1 MIKIW
6 DKHNCCG
13 CLACLNAC
21 PKKCISLKPDTEGFS
36 YPIAD
41 ESICINC
48 GICEK
53 VCPFLNPHKNSASP
67 ECFAMQSKNCEILK
81 KCSSGGVFPELAKE
95 TLSRGGIVFGAAYT
109 EDFKGVKHIAITSE
123 DELPKIIGSKYLQSD
138 MGVVYAQ
145 VKDAVKNGR
154 ETLFSGT
161 PCQVAGIKNFL
172 GNLSSRPNYLA
183 VEIICHG
190 VPTPKYWGKYI
201 NEYVLKKA
209 EEIDK
214 TAKLTEVN
222 LRDKSDGWQNY
233 KFKFSFTSES
243 KSFKIEENRK
253 KSFFMLPFLAN
264 LTIRPSCQ
272 NCKCK
277 YDNSMADITIG
288 DFWGYDGTFPKETT
302 ANGISCVLATTE
314 KGREKIGSISAR
326 FSTEQTVLKIL
337 KDKNP
342 ALIKSAKIP
351 CRKRKTFFAN
361 FENPNLLQIAAKL
374 SRKSFFKK
382 QAAKLTLFLTLLSTD
397 PKRVIS
403 FFIKR
408 FRTLFK

>member
-1 MIKIW
+1 MIKIL

-21 PKKCISLKPDTEGFS
+21 PKKCISPKTDAEGFS

-53 VCPFLNPHKNSASP
+53 ICPFLNPHKNSASP

-109 EDFKGVKHIAITSE
+109 EDFKRVKHIAITSE
-123 DELPKIIGSKYLQSD
+123 VELPKIMGSKYLQSD

-161 PCQVAGIKNFL
+161 PCQVAGMKNFL

-190 VPTPKYWGKYI
+190 VPTPKYWEKYI

-222 LRDKSDGWQNY
+222 LRDKSDGWQN
-233 KFKFSFTSES
+233 FNSTFAFES
-243 KSFKIEENRK
+243 KSKRLTFVDKTRE
-253 KSFFMLPFLAN
+253 SYYMVPFLAN
-264 LTIRPSCQ
+264 LNLRPSCQ

-277 YDNSMADITIG
+277 YDNSAADITIG
-288 DFWGYDGTFPKETT
+288 DFWGYDGAFPKETIP
-302 ANGISCVLATTE
+302 NGISCVLATTE
-314 KGREKIGSISAR
+314 KGREKIGDISAR
-326 FSTEQTVLKIL
+326 FSTEPVALKTL
-337 KDKNP
+337 KDKNS
-342 ALIKSAKIP
+342 ALINSVKIP
-351 CRKRKTFFAN
+351 CGKREVFFAN
-361 FENPNLLQIAAKL
+361 LDNPNLLKMAIRLA
-374 SRKSFFKK
+374 RKSFFEKISNKIKSIYNKLMLK
-382 QAAKLTLFLTLLSTD
+382 QE
-397 PKRVIS
+397 
-403 FFIKR
+403 
-408 FRTLFK
+408 

>member
-1 MIKIW
+1 MIKIL

-21 PKKCISLKPDTEGFS
+21 PKKCISPKTDAEGFS

-53 VCPFLNPHKNSASP
+53 ICPFLNPHKNSASP

-109 EDFKGVKHIAITSE
+109 EDFKRVKHIAIMSE
-123 DELPKIIGSKYLQSD
+123 VELPKIMGSKYLQSD

-161 PCQVAGIKNFL
+161 PCQVAGMKNFL

-222 LRDKSDGWQNY
+222 LRDKSDGWQN
-233 KFKFSFTSES
+233 FNSTFVFES
-243 KSFKIEENRK
+243 KSKRLIFVDKTRE
-253 KSFFMLPFLAN
+253 SYYMVPFLAN
-264 LTIRPSCQ
+264 LVLRPSCQ

-277 YDNSMADITIG
+277 YDNSAADITIG
-288 DFWGYDGTFPKETT
+288 DFWGYNGVFPKETIP
-302 ANGISCVLATTE
+302 NGISCVLATTE
-314 KGREKIGSISAR
+314 KGKEKIGDISAR
-326 FSTEQTVLKIL
+326 FSTEPVALKTL
-337 KDKNP
+337 KNKNS
-342 ALIKSAKIP
+342 ALINSVKIP
-351 CRKRKTFFAN
+351 CRKREVFFAN
-361 FENPNLLQIAAKL
+361 FDNPNLHKIAIRLA
-374 SRKSFFKK
+374 RKSFFEKISNKIKSIYNKLMLK
-382 QAAKLTLFLTLLSTD
+382 QE
-397 PKRVIS
+397 
-403 FFIKR
+403 
-408 FRTLFK
+408 

>member
-1 MIKIW
+1 MIKIL

-21 PKKCISLKPDTEGFS
+21 PKKCISPKTDAEGFS

-53 VCPFLNPHKNSASP
+53 ACPFLNPHKNSDSP

-95 TLSRGGIVFGAAYT
+95 TLNRGGIVFGAAFT
-109 EDFKGVKHIAITSE
+109 KDFKGVKHIAITSE
-123 DELPKIIGSKYLQSD
+123 DELPKIMGSKYLQSD
-138 MGVVYAQ
+138 MGDIYAQ
-145 VKDAVKNGR
+145 VKESVKSGR

-161 PCQVAGIKNFL
+161 PCQVAGMKNFL
-172 GNLSSRPNYLA
+172 GNFSSRPNYLA

-190 VPTPKYWGKYI
+190 VPTPKYWEKYI

-243 KSFKIEENRK
+243 KSFKVEENRK

-277 YDNSMADITIG
+277 YDNSAADITIG
-288 DFWGYDGTFPKETT
+288 DFWGYAGAFPKETIP
-302 ANGISCVLATTE
+302 NGISCVLATTE
-314 KGREKIGSISAR
+314 KGKEKIGDISAR
-326 FSTEQTVLKIL
+326 FSTEPVALKTL
-337 KDKNP
+337 KDKNS
-342 ALIKSAKIP
+342 ALINSVKIP
-351 CRKRKTFFAN
+351 CGKREVLFAN
-361 FENPNLLQIAAKL
+361 LDNPNLLKMAIRLA
-374 SRKSFFKK
+374 RKSFFEKISNKIKSIYNKLMLK
-382 QAAKLTLFLTLLSTD
+382 QE
-397 PKRVIS
+397 
-403 FFIKR
+403 
-408 FRTLFK
+408 